1 MSADALGMWVR
12 QPSDSIL
19 EPLSQTLS
27 CSSADGGPF
36 QPAASQFEGRFS
48 FLEEDSNG
56 MTFYNGHS
64 QSHPNPF
71 IQLYRDKQLSIYQ
84 RRHQIY
90 FCRMTVYYTFVLTV
104 CKLVGLHTC
113 LILMGVLFWVDFGF
127 VCFKSK
133 LPRLKFYPHG
143 FHTTSTRPFRI

>member
-1 MSADALGMWVR
+1 MSADALGMWVC

-19 EPLSQTLS
+19 EPLSQALS

-36 QPAASQFEGRFS
+36 QPAASQFEGRCS

-90 FCRMTVYYTFVLTV
+90 FGRMTLYYTFVLTV
-104 CKLVGLHTC
+104 CELVGLHTF

-133 LPRLKFYPHG
+133 LPRPKFYPHG

>member
-1 MSADALGMWVR
+1 MSADALGVWVR

-90 FCRMTVYYTFVLTV
+90 FGRMTLYYTFVLTV
-104 CKLVGLHTC
+104 CELVGLHTFFDFDGGF
-113 LILMGVLFWVDFGF
+113 ILG
-127 VCFKSK
+127 
-133 LPRLKFYPHG
+133 
-143 FHTTSTRPFRI
+143 RPWICMF

>member
-1 MSADALGMWVR
+1 MSADALGVWVR

-27 CSSADGGPF
+27 CSSADEGPF

-56 MTFYNGHS
+56 MTFCNGHS
-64 QSHPNPF
+64 QSNPNPF
-71 IQLYRDKQLSIYQ
+71 IQLYRDRQLSIYQ

-90 FCRMTVYYTFVLTV
+90 FCRMTLYYTFVLTV
-104 CKLVGLHTC
+104 CKLVGLYFL
-113 LILMGVLFWVDFGF
+113 LILMGVRCWVDFGF

-143 FHTTSTRPFRI
+143 FHTTCTRPFRI